1 MQAIISRELKLSMA
15 ISSAPLNTDGIS
27 DSIDAQSALQRKG
40 PVQGIAGRQ
49 AKTEGS
55 YVTHISAAG
64 QAMLALDNFQAN
76 AEKISSSPAFKTPR
90 YLITVVQGVVS
101 SLNTMMDWLSAAAN
115 VKSRYSAAS
124 AKTLEAV
131 NKAVNSNE
139 GALAALKKIG
149 VEKQKDGHFAFN
161 PTQIAKAYSE
171 GPDNAFSAIT
181 GFATSVSRAP
191 GVQPLKAETPQVQ
204 AQEVGES
211 DGRVTMDLALQQRLA
226 QALAEAAAYTSRKA
240 VSLYQTVES
249 I

>member
-1 MQAIISRELKLSMA
+1 MA
-15 ISSAPLNTDGIS
+15 ISSAPLNS

-40 PVQGIAGRQ
+40 SVRGVSEAGS
-49 AKTEGS
+49 KVEGS

-64 QAMLALDNFQAN
+64 QAMLALDNFQTN
-76 AEKISSSPAFKTPR
+76 AEKISNSTTFKTPR

-101 SLNTMMDWLSAAAN
+101 SLNTMMDWLSAAAG

-131 NKAVNSNE
+131 QKAVNGNE
-139 GALAALKKIG
+139 SALAALKGLG

-161 PTQIAKAYSE
+161 PVQIAKAYTE
-171 GPDNAFSAIT
+171 NPDNAFAAIT
-181 GFATSVSRAP
+181 GFAVSVSHAP
-191 GVQPLKAETPQVQ
+191 GVQPLKPEISPPQTQVVN
-204 AQEVGES
+204 EE
-211 DGRVTMDLALQQRLA
+211 DGMVTLDLVLQQKLA
-226 QALAEAAAYTSRKA
+226 QALADAGAFTSRKA